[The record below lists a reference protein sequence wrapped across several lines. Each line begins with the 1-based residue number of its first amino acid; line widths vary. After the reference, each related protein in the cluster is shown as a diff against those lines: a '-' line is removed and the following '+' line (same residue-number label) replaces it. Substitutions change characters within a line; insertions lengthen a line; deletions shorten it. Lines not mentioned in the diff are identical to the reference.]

1 MLILW
6 CGLDQWSLHM
16 HMHIEL
22 MVMAGKVEHDGQAW
36 NDTTHME
43 PVMA

>member
-1 MLILW
+1 
-6 CGLDQWSLHM
+6 M

-36 NDTTHME
+36 NDTTHIWNL
-43 PVMA
+43 